1 MKVKEL
7 RTLRAESLR
16 VLCVEH
22 NWYTR
27 GSGME
32 YKNLLDFV
40 GTKENLA
47 TEDILLIAT
56 DIVEHSELELTE
68 ACITNVCFE
77 VARKCISYFVA
88 D

>member
-16 VLCVEH
+16 GLCVEH

-27 GSGME
+27 GNSRDYE
-32 YKNLLDFV
+32 NLLSFV
-40 GTKENLA
+40 NSKENLA
-47 TEDILLIAT
+47 TEDILFIAT

-68 ACITNVCFE
+68 TCISNVCFE